1 MPNLRKPVKRTL
13 TAIGMQR
20 SGAWICQDKKL
31 TMRLDATLVLLL
43 IMHHLISCKKEDKAT
58 PCFPDTPTTRVIDKK
73 KAVVKLTATAVEPV
87 YLVEQG
93 TIDTRLIPC
102 DFPMEFYQ
110 HDLQVTVSGEVKATQ
125 QTGAV
130 PCCAENFV
138 ITSISR

>member
-1 MPNLRKPVKRTL
+1 
-13 TAIGMQR
+13 
-20 SGAWICQDKKL
+20 
-31 TMRLDATLVLLL
+31 MRLGATLVLLL
-43 IMHHLISCKKEDKAT
+43 VIFNLISCKKDDKAT
-58 PCFPDTPTTRVIDKK
+58 DCFPNTPTARVIDNK

-87 YLVEQG
+87 YLVEEG

-102 DFPMEFYQ
+102 NFPMEFYQ

-125 QTGAV
+125 RTGAV